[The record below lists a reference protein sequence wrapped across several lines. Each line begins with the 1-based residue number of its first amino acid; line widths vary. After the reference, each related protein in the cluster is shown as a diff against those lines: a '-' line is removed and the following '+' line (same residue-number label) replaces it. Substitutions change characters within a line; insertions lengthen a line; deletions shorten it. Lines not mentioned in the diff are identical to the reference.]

1 MGEGL
6 ASMAK
11 LKKKVNDK
19 DQALALLEKITTH
32 RKAIET
38 LLESVDESFRMN
50 HLKRSWNMIS
60 VACQST
66 QIAVSDARQDLALLR
81 DLNKTK

>member
-1 MGEGL
+1 MGEWV

-11 LKKKVNDK
+11 IKKKVNDK
-19 DQALALLEKITTH
+19 DQALILLEKITSH

-38 LLESVDESFRMN
+38 LLNSVDENFRMN

-66 QIAVSDARQDLALLR
+66 QVAVSDAKQDLALLR
-81 DLNKTK
+81 SSNKSQ

>member
-1 MGEGL
+1 
-6 ASMAK
+6 MAK
-11 LKKKVNDK
+11 IKKKANDK
-19 DQALALLEKITTH
+19 DQVLILLEEITTH

-38 LLESVDESFRMN
+38 LLDSVDENFRMN

-66 QIAVSDARQDLALLR
+66 QIAVSDAKQDLVLLR
-81 DLNKTK
+81 DSNKSQ

>member
-1 MGEGL
+1 
-6 ASMAK
+6 MAK
-11 LKKKVNDK
+11 IKKKVNDK
-19 DQALALLEKITTH
+19 DQALILLEKITSH

-38 LLESVDESFRMN
+38 LLNSVDENFRMN

-66 QIAVSDARQDLALLR
+66 QVAVSDAKQDLALLR
-81 DLNKTK
+81 SSNKSQ

>member
-1 MGEGL
+1 VGEGV
-6 ASMAK
+6 ATMAK

-19 DQALALLEKITTH
+19 DQALVLLEKITTH

-66 QIAVSDARQDLALLR
+66 QIAVSDARHDLALICEQ
-81 DLNKTK
+81 KKSQ

>member
-6 ASMAK
+6 AAMAK

-19 DQALALLEKITTH
+19 DQALVLLEKITTH

-60 VACQST
+60 VACHST
-66 QIAVSDARQDLALLR
+66 QIAVSDARQDLALIR
-81 DLNKTK
+81 ELNKTK